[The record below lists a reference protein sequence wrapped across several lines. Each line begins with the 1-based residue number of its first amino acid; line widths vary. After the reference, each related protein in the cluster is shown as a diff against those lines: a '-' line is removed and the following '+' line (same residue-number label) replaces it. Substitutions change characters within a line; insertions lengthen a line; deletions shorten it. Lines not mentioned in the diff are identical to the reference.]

1 MQLSI
6 QVSPFFPPTLKS
18 LTICTHP
25 EWQAWRASRPP
36 PPGIRSNYRPTGLL
50 SHCRLPAFADITFL
64 LRLTTCTTLSAD
76 ALHNEETMRVTTL
89 PQLSI
94 INFPPPFGTRS
105 NIPPTPLH
113 LFEYNRSSPSSSLF
127 VRRRI
132 KADEIAYYSRL
143 NCENETL
150 FISEKY
156 EEFISFALESV
167 CIYIYKTLWKT
178 SVYLYK
184 YFLDSR
190 TLPKFVGCL
199 LDRRE
204 YYLGIWKVYL
214 TFYYT
219 QKSRILRY
227 ICFFYFSSSY
237 RMYRKKI
244 VIFIFRNFLSSS
256 CKNI

>member
-1 MQLSI
+1 MQLFI

-167 CIYIYKTLWKT
+167 CIYIYIK
-178 SVYLYK
+178 LYEK
-184 YFLDSR
+184 RLCIFINISWTVEPCQNSLNACWIEGNTILESERY
-190 TLPKFVGCL
+190 
-199 LDRRE
+199 
-204 YYLGIWKVYL
+204 
-214 TFYYT
+214 
-219 QKSRILRY
+219 ILRF
-227 ICFFYFSSSY
+227 IIH
-237 RMYRKKI
+237 RKVGYC
-244 VIFIFRNFLSSS
+244 VIFASFIFRLHIECIVKRS
-256 CKNI
+256 

>member
-18 LTICTHP
+18 LTIRTHP

-127 VRRRI
+127 VWRRI

-190 TLPKFVGCL
+190 TLPKFVECL

-204 YYLGIWKVYL
+204 YYLGIWKV
-214 TFYYT
+214 
-219 QKSRILRY
+219 LRF
-227 ICFFYFSSSY
+227 IIH
-237 RMYRKKI
+237 RKVGYC
-244 VIFIFRNFLSSS
+244 VIFASFIFRLHIECIVKRS
-256 CKNI
+256 

>member
-18 LTICTHP
+18 LTIRTHP

-156 EEFISFALESV
+156 EEFISFALELV

-190 TLPKFVGCL
+190 TLPKFVECL

-204 YYLGIWKVYL
+204 YYLGIWKV
-214 TFYYT
+214 
-219 QKSRILRY
+219 LRF
-227 ICFFYFSSSY
+227 IIH
-237 RMYRKKI
+237 RKVGYC
-244 VIFIFRNFLSSS
+244 VIFASFIFRLHIECIVKRS
-256 CKNI
+256 

>member
-18 LTICTHP
+18 LTIRTHP

-76 ALHNEETMRVTTL
+76 ALHNKETMRVTTL

-105 NIPPTPLH
+105 NTPPTPLH

-204 YYLGIWKVYL
+204 YYLGIWKV
-214 TFYYT
+214 
-219 QKSRILRY
+219 LRF
-227 ICFFYFSSSY
+227 IIH
-237 RMYRKKI
+237 RKVGYC
-244 VIFIFRNFLSSS
+244 VIFASFIFRLHIECIVKRS
-256 CKNI
+256 

>member
-105 NIPPTPLH
+105 NTPPTPLH

-190 TLPKFVGCL
+190 TLPKFVECL

-204 YYLGIWKVYL
+204 YYLGIWKV
-214 TFYYT
+214 
-219 QKSRILRY
+219 LRF
-227 ICFFYFSSSY
+227 IIH
-237 RMYRKKI
+237 RKVGYC
-244 VIFIFRNFLSSS
+244 VIFASFIFRLHIECIVKRS
-256 CKNI
+256 

>member
-18 LTICTHP
+18 LTIRTHP

-204 YYLGIWKVYL
+204 YYLGIWKV
-214 TFYYT
+214 
-219 QKSRILRY
+219 LRF
-227 ICFFYFSSSY
+227 IIH
-237 RMYRKKI
+237 RKVGYC
-244 VIFIFRNFLSSS
+244 VIFASFIFRLHIECIVKRS
-256 CKNI
+256 

>member
-18 LTICTHP
+18 LTIRTHP

-178 SVYLYK
+178 FVYLYK

-204 YYLGIWKVYL
+204 YYLGIWKV
-214 TFYYT
+214 
-219 QKSRILRY
+219 LRF
-227 ICFFYFSSSY
+227 IIH
-237 RMYRKKI
+237 RKVGYC
-244 VIFIFRNFLSSS
+244 VIFASFIFRLHIECIVKRS
-256 CKNI
+256 

>member
-18 LTICTHP
+18 LTIRTHP

-105 NIPPTPLH
+105 NTPPTPLH

-190 TLPKFVGCL
+190 TLPKFVECL

-204 YYLGIWKVYL
+204 YYLGIWKV
-214 TFYYT
+214 
-219 QKSRILRY
+219 LRF
-227 ICFFYFSSSY
+227 IIH
-237 RMYRKKI
+237 RKVGYC
-244 VIFIFRNFLSSS
+244 VIFASFIFRLHIECIVKRS
-256 CKNI
+256 

>member
-143 NCENETL
+143 YCENETL

-167 CIYIYKTLWKT
+167 CIYIYIK
-178 SVYLYK
+178 LY
-184 YFLDSR
+184 
-190 TLPKFVGCL
+190 
-199 LDRRE
+199 E
-204 YYLGIWKVYL
+204 KVCVSL
-214 TFYYT
+214 
-219 QKSRILRY
+219 
-227 ICFFYFSSSY
+227 
-237 RMYRKKI
+237 
-244 VIFIFRNFLSSS
+244 
-256 CKNI
+256 

>member
-18 LTICTHP
+18 LTIRTHP

-50 SHCRLPAFADITFL
+50 SHCRLPTFADITFL

-156 EEFISFALESV
+156 EEFISFALELV

-190 TLPKFVGCL
+190 TLPKFVECL

-204 YYLGIWKVYL
+204 YYLGIWKV
-214 TFYYT
+214 
-219 QKSRILRY
+219 LRF
-227 ICFFYFSSSY
+227 IIH
-237 RMYRKKI
+237 RKVGYC
-244 VIFIFRNFLSSS
+244 VIFASFIFRLHIECIVKRS
-256 CKNI
+256 

>member
-18 LTICTHP
+18 LTIRTHP

-204 YYLGIWKVYL
+204 YYLGIWK
-214 TFYYT
+214 
-219 QKSRILRY
+219 ILRF
-227 ICFFYFSSSY
+227 IIH
-237 RMYRKKI
+237 RKVGYC
-244 VIFIFRNFLSSS
+244 VIFASFIFRLHIECIVKRS
-256 CKNI
+256 